1 MIRSILAVASIKRHA
16 VKQQLPEAM
25 LYITDSESAPFSF
38 FRNIFWRRDI
48 SPDTEEGR
56 CVLRHELHHVNA
68 RHSWDKAFMQIV
80 LCAFW
85 INPIFWLIRRE
96 IHMIH
101 EFEADRASVK
111 DNDAS
116 LLAAMILCTAYPY
129 RELAGVNAFF
139 KSPVKR
145 RLMMLS
151 RANPASLAYIRR
163 LLTLPIA
170 ITVFAIWVFRAEAT
184 PNIEPNL
191 TPTTVS
197 DTSEIAKKIFAY
209 KKEEHAIIIDNQIA
223 NRDSLAKVKV
233 DNIVQVKVAK
243 NIGGKD
249 TILLYTRDN
258 KSPQELWLKE
268 NSNEISKSSWLLNKE
283 RHVIVV
289 DNQITDPDSVAK
301 VKVDNIVQVKVAK
314 NSDGKDT
321 ILLYTRDNKSPHEL
335 WLKENSNEISKSS
348 GQLNK
353 ERYVIVADNQITD
366 PDSVAKIKV
375 DNIKQIKVAKK
386 VAGKDTII
394 IYTEDDKSPQGVQ
407 IKKTVREI
415 IIQEDKPNSKP
426 SKLIIKKDT
435 VKTHKTIHLKGRPIN
450 IQKDTVTTGRFKAPI
465 FSDSII
471 KLGKVRIHDR
481 LSAVEVVARTYPNFQ
496 PDSLKKKPATAGK
509 PRQIIFKEIDEY
521 DIPEAGTKG
530 SKKSGAQSDTLKLGS
545 KRVSSSIL
553 KKVDANGKKAAQFF
567 DVDAD
572 SGQIFIID
580 GKEVDYSKFQAL
592 EPGNVESFSI
602 LKHKAAID
610 KYGERGSNG
619 VIEIT
624 TRSDK
629 TQP

>member
-301 VKVDNIVQVKVAK
+301 
-314 NSDGKDT
+314 
-321 ILLYTRDNKSPHEL
+321 
-335 WLKENSNEISKSS
+335 
-348 GQLNK
+348 
-353 ERYVIVADNQITD
+353 
-366 PDSVAKIKV
+366 IKV